1 MPDINPVRQ
10 IARAV
15 LGNLP
20 HIRCFRCL
28 SLQVG
33 VLEKDAREAAQFGGG
48 GIEGGAEGHT
58 RDHDAVPR
66 LTRQPRNP
74 RTRIEVGKLADLI
87 VVREKPL
94 DDIDNVRA
102 LAMVFKGGRLVADH
116 RGGTDS
122 H

>member
-1 MPDINPVRQ
+1 MREKPPSS
-10 IARAV
+10 AV
-15 LGNLP
+15 AA
-20 HIRCFRCL
+20 
-28 SLQVG
+28 S
-33 VLEKDAREAAQFGGG
+33 KEAAQ
-48 GIEGGAEGHT
+48 GHT

-102 LAMVFKGGRLVADH
+102 LAMVFKGGRLVTEH

>member
-33 VLEKDAREAAQFGGG
+33 VLEKDAREAAQFGVG
-48 GIEGGAEGHT
+48 GIEGGGT
-58 RDHDAVPR
+58 GTYTGPR
-66 LTRQPRNP
+66 CGPSPDRQPRNP

-102 LAMVFKGGRLVADH
+102 LAMVFKGGRLVTDH